1 MSIAIVWFRRDLR
14 LADNPALAEA
24 ARSHEHVVALY
35 VHAPEE
41 EGEWAPGAAS
51 RWWLH
56 HSLEALDTALGRH
69 HGRLQV
75 IRGPS
80 LESLRAAIAATGATA
95 VYFNRLYDPKV
106 VRRDKAV
113 RRGLEADGIEVASFN
128 AALWVEPWDI
138 ATKQDEPYRVFTPFW
153 RNVRTRIGEM
163 EPLPEPHALSLWQ
176 PHREEVWEPL
186 QRQAG
191 EPLQR
196 NVWEPLQRRSRGS
209 GQAGSG
215 LLRGEHLSPLKR
227 LPHEQGG
234 LLGIG
239 ELGLLPVRDW
249 AKGFGEWMPGEKG
262 AQEMLALF
270 ADDAVGHYDEGRDLP
285 ARHGTSRLSPHLHWG
300 EISPVQI
307 AAQLRARTAKR
318 RNGVD
323 IEPYLR
329 QLGWREFAH
338 HLLYHFPKTPK
349 ENFNPKFDAF
359 RWARR
364 DAHAL
369 RRWQRGQT
377 GIPIVDAGMRELWA
391 TGWMHNRVRMLVAS
405 LLTKNLRQ
413 HWVLGEKWF
422 WDTLVDADLANNAMG
437 WQWVAGSGADAAP
450 YFRIFNPVT
459 QSEKFDPD
467 GAYIRRWVPELAK
480 APGRLVHAPWEDE
493 AFLKSSGY
501 PSPIV
506 DLKRS
511 REDALTA
518 YQRLRGDRG
527 EAGPAPGE

>member
-1 MSIAIVWFRRDLR
+1 MSTAIVWFRRDLR
-14 LADNPALAEA
+14 LADNPALTEA
-24 ARSHEHVVALY
+24 ARRHEHIVALY

-56 HSLEALDTALGRH
+56 HSLEALDASLARKG
-69 HGRLQV
+69 GGLD
-75 IRGPS
+75 ILRGTS
-80 LESLRAAIAATGATA
+80 IDALRAAIEATGAAA
-95 VYFNRLYDPKV
+95 VYFNRLYEPRAI
-106 VRRDKAV
+106 RRDKAV
-113 RRGLEADGIEVASFN
+113 RRALEGDGIEVKSFN
-128 AALWVEPWDI
+128 AALWVEPWDV
-138 ATKQDEPYRVFTPFW
+138 ATKQGEPYRVFTPFW
-153 RNVRTRIGEM
+153 RNIRTRIDEV
-163 EPLPEPHALSLWQ
+163 EVLPEPPL
-176 PHREEVWEPL
+176 WEP
-186 QRQAG
+186 
-191 EPLQR
+191 PL
-196 NVWEPLQRRSRGS
+196 WEPLQRRSRGS
-209 GQAGSG
+209 GQS
-215 LLRGEHLSPLKR
+215 LRERPSPLKR
-227 LPHEQGG
+227 LPQEQGG
-234 LLGIG
+234 LREQGGAL
-239 ELGLLPVRDW
+239 EVADLGLLPERDW
-249 AKGFGEWMPGEKG
+249 ASGFAEWTPGESG
-262 AQEMLALF
+262 AHEMLALF
-270 ADDAVGHYDEGRDLP
+270 ADDAVGHYVEGRDLP

-300 EISPVQI
+300 EISPAQV
-307 AAQLRARTAKR
+307 AAGLRSHTAK
-318 RNGVD
+318 NGKTTD

-349 ENFNPKFDAF
+349 ENFNPAFDAF
-359 RWARR
+359 RWAKP

-369 RRWQRGQT
+369 RRWKQGRT

-493 AFLKSSGY
+493 AFLRSSGY
-501 PSPIV
+501 PPPIV
-506 DLKRS
+506 DLKVS
-511 REDALTA
+511 RESALTA
-518 YQRLRGDRG
+518 YQSMRGGRAG
-527 EAGPAPGE
+527 AGPAPVA

>member
-1 MSIAIVWFRRDLR
+1 MSTAIVWFRRDLR
-14 LADNPALAEA
+14 LADNPALTEA
-24 ARSHEHVVALY
+24 ARRHERVVVLY

-56 HSLEALDTALGRH
+56 HSLEALDASLVKHG
-69 HGRLQV
+69 GRLE
-75 IRGPS
+75 ILRGPS
-80 LESLRAAIAATGATA
+80 IDALRGAIEATGAAA
-95 VYFNRLYDPKV
+95 VYFNRLYEPKAI
-106 VRRDKAV
+106 RRDKAV
-113 RRGLEADGIEVASFN
+113 RRALEGDGIEVRSFN
-128 AALWVEPWDI
+128 AALWVEPWDV
-138 ATKQDEPYRVFTPFW
+138 ATKQGEPYRVFTPFW
-153 RNVRTRIGEM
+153 RNVRTRIDEI
-163 EPLPEPHALSLWQ
+163 EVLPEPPLREPPSGEQ
-176 PHREEVWEPL
+176 PLREPPL
-186 QRQAG
+186 G
-191 EPLQR
+191 EQLLRELPS
-196 NVWEPLQRRSRGS
+196 WEPLQRRSRGS
-209 GQAGSG
+209 GQGSLEHPSPQKRLPQERR
-215 LLRGEHLSPLKR
+215 LLRGGPLAVAD
-227 LPHEQGG
+227 
-234 LLGIG
+234 
-239 ELGLLPVRDW
+239 LGLLPKRDW
-249 AKGFGEWMPGEKG
+249 ARGFAGWTPGEKG
-262 AQEMLALF
+262 AHELLALF
-270 ADDAVGHYDEGRDLP
+270 ADDAVGHYLDGRDLP

-300 EISPVQI
+300 EISPAQV
-307 AAQLRARTAKR
+307 AAGLRSHAARKR
-318 RNGVD
+318 KAPD

-349 ENFNPKFDAF
+349 ENFHPAFDAL
-359 RWARR
+359 RWAKP

-369 RRWQRGQT
+369 RRWKQGRT

-459 QSEKFDPD
+459 QSEKFDPE

-493 AFLKSSGY
+493 TFLESSGY
-501 PSPIV
+501 PPPIV
-506 DLKRS
+506 DLKAS
-511 REDALTA
+511 RESALTA
-518 YQRLRGDRG
+518 YQSMRGGRAG
-527 EAGPAPGE
+527 AGPAPAA